1 MWNQYLS
8 KINVR
13 FFKDDGTPDVET
25 AKKIYDEFQ
34 EIIDADYE
42 GLKVKDGVITS
53 NGYFYDDGVG
63 ACMTIVDCFAKE
75 SNYKG
80 LYYVLEEGEE
90 VGSLYP
96 FCSKKMPGS
105 YGFLIRDIVSD
116 DGELLNTKQCFF
128 DIDEDGKE
136 TLEDYS
142 FADTECTEIY
152 PKKWDEYKRGY
163 PVESV
168 PEGTVFYPIKL
179 SDFKNALIKLGLNKC
194 HFTEWE
200 FGEITLNIHNNLATF
215 ISGYTLDHYSVQI
228 KTEPIPDMRISMKSD
243 YFFYI
248 LENASNNGYISIAC
262 IENKELSEDWQK
274 ICNMYFKFDD
284 KLIGGTARVNLKEL
298 KDLSYQSIEESRKSF
313 ICNRMD
319 LINALEDIYRTC
331 TPKVDK
337 CYTDVLDKLNVK
349 CTASLKEQ
357 QLSLLLEFKKKYP
370 IYEDIHEE
378 RKILIQN
385 TSDKEEIINFE
396 FQLASRK
403 ILRRLSAESIALL
416 AGNRNDNVYGIVIEP
431 LPKSELLEYCIT
443 C

>member
-1 MWNQYLS
+1 MWNDYLS

-13 FFKDDGTPDVET
+13 FFKDDGTPDIET
-25 AKKIYDEFQ
+25 AEQVYDELQ

-42 GLKVKDGVITS
+42 GLKVKNGVITS
-53 NGYFYDDGVG
+53 NGYFYDDSVG
-63 ACMTIVDCFAKE
+63 ACMTIVDCFAKR

-80 LYYVLEEGEE
+80 LYYVLEEGEK
-90 VGSLYP
+90 VGGIYP

-116 DGELLNTKQCFF
+116 DGELLNEKQRFF
-128 DIDEDGKE
+128 HIDQDGKE

-142 FADTECTEIY
+142 FADTEYTEIY

-168 PEGTVFYPIKL
+168 PEGTEFYSIKL
-179 SDFKNALIKLGLNKC
+179 SDFKNALIKLGLNTC

-200 FGEITLNIHNNLATF
+200 FGAITLNIHNNLATF
-215 ISGYTLDHYSVQI
+215 ISGYDLDHYAVQI
-228 KTEPIPDMRISMKSD
+228 KTEPMPDMRISMKSD

-262 IENKELSEDWQK
+262 IENKELSKDWQK

-284 KLIGGTARVNLKEL
+284 KLIGGTASLESNEVE
-298 KDLSYQSIEESRKSF
+298 DLSYQKIEESRNSF

-319 LINALEDIYRTC
+319 LLNALEDIYKTC

-337 CYTDVLDKLNVK
+337 CYTDVLEGLDVK
-349 CTASLKEQ
+349 CTANLKDQ
-357 QLSLLLEFKKKYP
+357 QLSLLLEFKEKYP
-370 IYEDIHEE
+370 IYEDIYEE
-378 RKILIQN
+378 RKIVIQN

-396 FQLASRK
+396 IQLKSIK
-403 ILRRLSAESIALL
+403 TLRRLSAQSIALL
-416 AGNRNDNVYGIVIEP
+416 VGNGNDNVYGKVIEP